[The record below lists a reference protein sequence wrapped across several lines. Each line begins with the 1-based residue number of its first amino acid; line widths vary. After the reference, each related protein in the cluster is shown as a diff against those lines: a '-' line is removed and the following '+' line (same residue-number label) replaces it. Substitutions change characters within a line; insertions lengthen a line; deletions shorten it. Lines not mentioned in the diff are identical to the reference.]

1 MHQAKLKFLSV
12 EDYLHFE
19 QAGEIRHEYVD
30 GQIYAMAGTTRSHN
44 QICAN
49 LVSRLRSAV
58 RGTPCRAY
66 FSDVKVWVEFG
77 NAFYYPDVM
86 VGCDPHDDHEL
97 YLTRPCLL
105 IEVLSPSTE
114 NIDRREKL
122 FAYRS
127 LPSLREY
134 VLIGTEEKTVEV
146 FRCEAGGEWSLTT
159 LEMGDTLQLECIATA
174 ISLND
179 IYEDIK

>member
-1 MHQAKLKFLSV
+1 MYQTKLKFLSV

-30 GQIYAMAGTTRSHN
+30 GQIYAMAGTTRRHN
-44 QICAN
+44 LICTN
-49 LVSRLRSAV
+49 LVALLRGAV

-66 FSDVKVWVEFG
+66 FSDVKVRVEFG

-86 VGCDPHDDHEL
+86 IGCDPRDIHEL
-97 YLTRPCLL
+97 YLVRPCLI
-105 IEVLSPSTE
+105 IEVLSPATE

-122 FAYRS
+122 FAYRT
-127 LPSLREY
+127 LPNLREY
-134 VLIGTEEKTVEV
+134 VLIGTEKKTVEV
-146 FRCEAGGEWSLTT
+146 FRCEAKGEWSLTT
-159 LEMGDTLQLECIATA
+159 LEMGDALQLECIATA

>member
-1 MHQAKLKFLSV
+1 MQQAKLAYLSV

-19 QAGEIRHEYVD
+19 QQGEIRHEYVD
-30 GQIYAMAGTTRSHN
+30 GQIYAMAGTTRHHN

-49 LVSRLRSAV
+49 LVYRLRGAV

-66 FSDVKVWVEFG
+66 FSDVKVRIEFG
-77 NAFYYPDVM
+77 NAFYYPDVV
-86 VGCDPHDDHEL
+86 VGCDPGDDHEL
-97 YLTRPCLL
+97 YLARPCLI

-134 VLIGTEEKTVEV
+134 VLIGTEEKKVEM
-146 FRCEAGGEWSLTT
+146 FRRDDAGEWSLTT
-159 LEMGDTLQLECIATA
+159 LEMDDTLQLECIAAT

-179 IYEDIK
+179 IYEDAS